1 VNNVDDWGS
10 DPSVRKM
17 RRIFSDMELAQKKL
31 IKQLR
36 VSHLDARLRDARE
49 NAKNLFEKI
58 WYHTELQDLN
68 LNDDNGAASIYIY
81 CLAWALNNVGIVV
94 SEEYFPDDN
103 QLRDIIKGI
112 LS

>member
-1 VNNVDDWGS
+1 MNNVNYWGS

-17 RRIFSDMELAQKKL
+17 RGVFSGMELAQKKL

-36 VSHLDARLRDARE
+36 ISHLDARLRDARE

-68 LNDDNGAASIYIY
+68 LKDDNGAAAIYIY
-81 CLAWALNNVGIVV
+81 CLAWALNNVGIMVP
-94 SEEYFPDDN
+94 EEYFPDDRR
-103 QLRDIIKGI
+103 LRGAMKGI